1 MNERR
6 RTHLEA
12 IPLVPAILGAIV
24 SVQAG
29 AALAKGLFPALGPIG
44 TVGLRVVLS
53 AIMLMAAFR
62 PRLRGMLPTQW
73 RAVIPYGLV
82 LGTMNIVF
90 YLSLS
95 RIPLGVAVTV
105 EFVGPLAVA
114 VFGSRRAVDISWVV
128 LAAAGIALITPWSGG
143 GTDAAGVALAL
154 AAGVCWAAYILLG
167 GRVSRIMPGGA
178 SVATGN
184 GDRFLRGAARRFC
197 DGWIRTADAASFR
210 GGNRGG
216 AALERDP
223 LHVGDGSPE
232 KASGAHVRHP
242 HEPGAGS
249 GCATWPGLPART
261 AFLPAM
267 AGAYHRREH
276 GIDPDLAALRA
287 RCCGRVWRRMAGRV
301 IGHSPAPNTNDG
313 TTTHLHISVC
323 GCSRYT

>member
-1 MNERR
+1 MNETR

-12 IPLVPAILGAIV
+12 IPPVPAILGAIV

-62 PRLRGMLPTQW
+62 PGLRALSAAQW

-114 VFGSRRAVDISWVV
+114 IFGSRRAVDIAWVV
-128 LAAAGIALITPWSGG
+128 LAATGIAPITPWSGG
-143 GTDAAGVALAL
+143 GADAVGVAFAL

-167 GRVSRIMPGGA
+167 GRVSRIMSGGA
-178 SVATGN
+178 SVATGM
-184 GDRFLRGAARRFC
+184 L
-197 DGWIRTADAASFR
+197 IASFVALP
-210 GGNRGG
+210 
-216 AALERDP
+216 AAIAT
-223 LHVGDGSPE
+223 G
-232 KASGAHVRHP
+232 
-242 HEPGAGS
+242 
-249 GCATWPGLPART
+249 GCARLTLPLFVAAIGVALLSSAIPYTLEMIALKRLPART
-261 AFLPAM
+261 FGILMSLEPAV
-267 AGAYHRREH
+267 
-276 GIDPDLAALRA
+276 AALLGLVVLHELLSFRQWMA
-287 RCCGRVWRRMAGRV
+287 VAFIIGASTGSTLTSRR
-301 IGHSPAPNTNDG
+301 PAPVVAG
-313 TTTHLHISVC
+313 ES
-323 GCSRYT
+323 GEGWQGG